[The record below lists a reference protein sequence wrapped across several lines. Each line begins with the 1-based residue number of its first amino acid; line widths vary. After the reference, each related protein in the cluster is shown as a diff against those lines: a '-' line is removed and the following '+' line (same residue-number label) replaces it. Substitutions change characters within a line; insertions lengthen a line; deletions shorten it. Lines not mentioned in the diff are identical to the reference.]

1 MARILYFS
9 HPSRI
14 SSAYEDL
21 YHVSSTRSF
30 WMGAEMANLGH
41 KLVSPTYGKDNW
53 PPRKAPPPGME
64 FVPFDDIPG
73 LGDFDLIFCHL
84 IGPSY
89 RLLLDC
95 AFEKKYE
102 RRNIAPA
109 ISAKL
114 VSYLES
120 LPVFVQSDHP
130 VVRVH
135 RDDKR
140 NEFGKSRVRAVGLS
154 TNNATCSIGC
164 ESFFCPPSVVP
175 DRPDSPPGSDPY
187 GESRAAG
194 RPVVLYLGRLNDN
207 CRPSMSKRL
216 NEIALAAP
224 EVDFY
229 VVSGKVRGDAIQ
241 RVLVV
246 HDDDEN
252 REVHTD
258 RMAQIDRLFTAKN
271 IRFLPTPSY
280 DRTFRYIMHADAGIS
295 LSVRRDQDI
304 ASCKTWEYVSCGL
317 PVVCD
322 DQLPEAFLCRQYGFS
337 EPFPFDD
344 TAAAAAEIRKTLRR
358 CTDRPRLIQRMR
370 REHSYRERAER
381 WSRILSKAG
390 FPAS

>member
-1 MARILYFS
+1 
-9 HPSRI
+9 
-14 SSAYEDL
+14 
-21 YHVSSTRSF
+21 
-30 WMGAEMANLGH
+30 
-41 KLVSPTYGKDNW
+41 VSPTYGKDNW
-53 PPRKAPPPGME
+53 PPRKTPPSGME
-64 FVPFDDIPG
+64 FVPFDDIPA

-102 RRNIAPA
+102 RRNIDPA

-130 VVRVH
+130 VARVH

-140 NEFGKSRVRAVGLS
+140 NDFGKSRVRAVGLS
-154 TNNATCSIGC
+154 THNATCSIGC

-175 DRPDSPPGSDPY
+175 DRPDSPPAPDPY

-224 EVDFY
+224 EIDFY

-252 REVHTD
+252 QEVHTD
-258 RMAQIDRLFTAKN
+258 RMAQIDGLFTAKN
-271 IRFLPTPSY
+271 VRFLPTPSY

-322 DQLPEAFLCRQYGFS
+322 DHLPEAFLCRQYGFS

-358 CTDRPRLIQRMR
+358 RTDRPELIQRMR

-381 WSRILSKAG
+381 WSRTLLKAG
-390 FPAS
+390 FPVRR

>member
-30 WMGAEMANLGH
+30 WMGAELAGLGH
-41 KLVSPTYGKDNW
+41 EVVSPIYGKDAW
-53 PPRKAPPPGME
+53 PPRKLPPSGMD

-73 LGDFDLIFCHL
+73 LGSFDLIFCHL

-89 RLLLDC
+89 RLLLEC
-95 AFEKKYE
+95 AFAKKYE
-102 RRNIAPA
+102 RRA
-109 ISAKL
+109 IDSAVATKL

-130 VVRVH
+130 VLRVH
-135 RDDKR
+135 RDDKL

-154 TNNATCSIGC
+154 TQNATCSIGC
-164 ESFFCPPSVVP
+164 EAFFCPPSVVP
-175 DRPDSPPGSDPY
+175 DRPDSPPDSDPY
-187 GESRAAG
+187 ASSRAAG

-216 NEIALAAP
+216 NQIALATP
-224 EVDFY
+224 EADFY

-241 RVLVV
+241 KVLVV

-252 REVHTD
+252 REAHAD
-258 RMAQIDRLFTAKN
+258 RMVQIGGLFTAKN
-271 IRFLPTPSY
+271 VRFLPTPSY
-280 DRTFRYIMHADAGIS
+280 DRTFRYIMHADVGIS

-304 ASCKTWEYVSCGL
+304 ASCKTWEYISCGL

-322 DQLPEAFLCRQYGFS
+322 DQLPEAFLCREYGLS
-337 EPFPFDD
+337 EPFPFDE
-344 TAAAAAEIRKTLRR
+344 TSAAAAEIRRTLRR
-358 CTDRPRLIQRMR
+358 QTNRSELIQRMR
-370 REHSYRERAER
+370 REHSYQERAER
-381 WSRILSKAG
+381 WSRILLKAG
-390 FPAS
+390 FAV